1 MNRTSIAYVS
11 KKYGIAANNLCRW
24 KKSCERRRGAGRK
37 ITDAKLEERL
47 IRWIKEQKERNVT
60 LTRKQIQTNAK
71 LWAEDGNFKA
81 SKGWFERFARR
92 NSELDLLCFLQPRS
106 KQLKPLKPQRP
117 SFFPFVKF

>member
-1 MNRTSIAYVS
+1 MGKTSIAYVA

-47 IRWIKEQKERNVT
+47 IEWIKEEQAEKNGA
-60 LTRKQIQTNAK
+60 LTRKQIQATAR
-71 LWAEDGNFKA
+71 LWAEDSNFKA

-92 NSELDLLCFLQPRS
+92 NVELNLLAFLQPRTMS
-106 KQLKPLKPQRP
+106 LRSSFGPLI
-117 SFFPFVKF
+117 KF